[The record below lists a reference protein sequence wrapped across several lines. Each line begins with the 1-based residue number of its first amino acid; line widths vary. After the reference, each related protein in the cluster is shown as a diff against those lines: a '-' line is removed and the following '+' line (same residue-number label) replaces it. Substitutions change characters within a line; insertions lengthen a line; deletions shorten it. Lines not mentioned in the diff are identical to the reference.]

1 MSDLVATAT
10 GTLAKTPLTN
20 LLIYCLDRSLSG
32 TLVLQSPEDVR
43 HAIYFQRGV
52 PAKVRTGD
60 NVALLGRVLV
70 EMGFVNQASVED
82 ALVAADTLGCPIG
95 EALIESEKLERPKL
109 LVALKQQTLRKLT
122 SLFLLPEDTAYGF
135 YEQRNLLD
143 SWGGPELTPVEVLAL
158 ILAGVQVNPPKTRI
172 EAALVTLGDKP
183 IKLHVDGDFRR
194 FQLND
199 RSRGVVDLLKM
210 KALTATQILNAG
222 VTSES
227 EVRQI
232 LYTFLLTRHLDLG
245 GSLVPPVG
253 YAPPEA
259 VPISESTRAAVGRVK
274 LRNMPRG
281 GGGIVEVGPARSQT
295 GTPLSAIN
303 VANALAAHAQ
313 ANAPQIVNAPPSPDL
328 EARRRE
334 IIERAEG
341 IDRENFFAMLGV
353 PQDAPPDVAQ
363 SAYFGLAKRWHPDR
377 LPAELS
383 DLRDQSAK
391 VFSRLSEAFQTLS
404 DKEKRAKYVDLM
416 QQGGGSPEE
425 QEKVNQILEAH
436 MDFQK
441 AEILLKKGDLAGAE
455 RLAAKAAAA
464 DPDQADYLALLA
476 WLRASQPG
484 ASTSVL
490 AESVKSF
497 DTLLGQVP
505 NHHRALWYRGSLL
518 KRLGREEL
526 GIVDFRR
533 LLVLDSKNLDAARE
547 VRLFDMRH
555 GGASPPAEGKGEGK
569 GEGKKGKGEAESKG
583 ESKGLFGGLFK
594 K

>member
-1 MSDLVATAT
+1 MGQPVSDLVATAT

-20 LLIYCLDRSLSG
+20 LLIYCLDRGLSG

-43 HAIYFQRGV
+43 HAILFQRGV

-70 EMGFVNQASVED
+70 EKGFTNQASVED

-95 EALIESEKLERPKL
+95 EALIEAGKIDQTQLLE
-109 LVALKQQTLRKLT
+109 ALKQQTLRKLT
-122 SLFLLPEDTAYGF
+122 NLFLLPETTAYGF
-135 YEQRNLLD
+135 YERRNLLEA
-143 SWGGPELTPVEVLAL
+143 WGGPETTPIEVLSL
-158 ILAGVQVNPPKTRI
+158 ILAGVQVNPPKARI
-172 EAALVTLGDKP
+172 EAAIASLGDRP

-210 KALTATQILNAG
+210 KPLTATQLLNAG

-232 LYTFLLTRHLDLG
+232 LYTFLLTRHLDMGNSLG
-245 GSLVPPVG
+245 PPVG
-253 YAPPEA
+253 YAPPGSS
-259 VPISESTRAAVGRVK
+259 PISDSTRAAVGKVK
-274 LRNMPRG
+274 LRNLPRG
-281 GGGIVEVGPARSQT
+281 GGVAEIGPARSQT

-303 VANALAAHAQ
+303 VANALAAQAQ
-313 ANAPQIVNAPPSPDL
+313 GAAPQIVNAPPSPEM

-334 IIERAEG
+334 ITERAEG
-341 IDRENFFAMLGV
+341 IDREDFFTMLGL
-353 PQDAPPDVAQ
+353 PKDCPPDVAQ

-377 LPAELS
+377 LPPELA
-383 DLRDQSAK
+383 DLRDQAAK
-391 VFSRLSEAFQTLS
+391 VFARLSEAFQTIS
-404 DKEKRAKYVDLM
+404 DKEKRAKYLELM

-441 AEILLKKGDLAGAE
+441 AEIMLKKGDLAGAE

-464 DPDQADYLALLA
+464 DPEQPDYLTLLT

-484 ASTSVL
+484 ASTATL
-490 AESVKSF
+490 AESVKNF
-497 DTLLGQVP
+497 DSILSQAP

-518 KRLGREEL
+518 KRLGREE
-526 GIVDFRR
+526 IAVVDFRR

-547 VRLFDMRH
+547 VRLFEMRH
-555 GGASPPAEGKGEGK
+555 GSEAPPAAKGDGKD
-569 GEGKKGKGEAESKG
+569 KKGDGKAEN
-583 ESKGLFGGLFK
+583 KGLFGGLFK

>member
-1 MSDLVATAT
+1 VSDLVATAT

-60 NVALLGRVLV
+60 HVALLGRVLV
-70 EMGFVNQASVED
+70 EMGFVTQAVVED

-95 EALIESEKLERPKL
+95 EALLEGEKINRTQL
-109 LVALKQQTLRKLT
+109 LAALKQQTLRKLT
-122 SLFLLPEDTAYGF
+122 NLFLLPETTAYGF
-135 YEQRNLLD
+135 YEQRNLLE

-158 ILAGVQVNPPKTRI
+158 IMSGVQVNPPKARI
-172 EAALVTLGDKP
+172 EAALVALGDKP
-183 IKLHVDGDFRR
+183 LKLHVDGDFRR

-210 KALTATQILNAG
+210 KPLTAAQLLNAG

-253 YAPPEA
+253 FAPQDSSS
-259 VPISESTRAAVGRVK
+259 PISESTRAAVGRVK
-274 LRNMPRG
+274 LRNAPRS
-281 GGGIVEVGPARSQT
+281 GGIVEVGPARSQT
-295 GTPLSAIN
+295 GTPLSAIS
-303 VANALAAHAQ
+303 VANALAAAQ
-313 ANAPQIVNAPPSPDL
+313 ANAPQIVNAPPSAEM

-334 IIERAEG
+334 ITERAEK
-341 IDRENFFAMLGV
+341 IDREDFFAMLGV
-353 PQDAPPDVAQ
+353 PRDCPVDVAQ

-383 DLRDQSAK
+383 DLRDQAAK
-391 VFSRLSEAFQTLS
+391 VFARLSEAFQTIS

-464 DPDQADYLALLA
+464 DPEQADYLALLA

-490 AESVKSF
+490 AESVKTF
-497 DTLLGQVP
+497 DSLLGQVP

-547 VRLFDMRH
+547 VRLYDMRH
-555 GGASPPAEGKGEGK
+555 GGASPPPAKDSDGDDKK
-569 GEGKKGKGEAESKG
+569 SKGKGDKNDKG